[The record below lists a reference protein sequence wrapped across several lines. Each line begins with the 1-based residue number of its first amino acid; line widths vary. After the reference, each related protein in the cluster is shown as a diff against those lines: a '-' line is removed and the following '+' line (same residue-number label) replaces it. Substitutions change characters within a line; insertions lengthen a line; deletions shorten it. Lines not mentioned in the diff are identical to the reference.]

1 MSDEFRPRR
10 GAHRTRPTGVAAV
23 LPALLAVAVVVALI
37 VALLWWRGEPVTES
51 TPPDDVRVTTDATA
65 GQTPSTTPSSSP
77 AETPAETPAAEPTP
91 TPGEPSPSP
100 TPSVPQD
107 VEVVVL
113 NATTVTGLAGQA
125 ANDLEDRGWRVYG
138 VANFRGSVE
147 STAVYFP
154 PGLETEAQQLAD
166 SLPGP
171 TRVLPRFGN
180 LSTTR
185 LTVVVSGDYGA

>member
-51 TPPDDVRVTTDATA
+51 SPPGDVRVTAEPRA
-65 GQTPSTTPSSSP
+65 GLTPSTAPSAAP
-77 AETPAETPAAEPTP
+77 TGTPAGEPSA

>member
-51 TPPDDVRVTTDATA
+51 SLPGDVRVTAEPRA
-65 GQTPSTTPSSSP
+65 GLTPSTAPSAAP
-77 AETPAETPAAEPTP
+77 TGTPAGEPSA